1 MGNNIINLPP
11 FSTQTWRKQSGQTIQ
26 DFRNSVN
33 DNVKNLIERGY
44 NVEIEWLNSRG
55 ELCEDDKD
63 VDVSVVCR
71 IVEKRKELESS
82 NRTTENNGNNDWKA
96 EQLAIA
102 KKMNSKDDKDER

>member
-44 NVEIEWLNSRG
+44 NVEVEWLNSNG
-55 ELCEDDKD
+55 ESCDDERD
-63 VDVSVVCR
+63 VYCSTVCR
-71 IVEKRKELESS
+71 IVERKKELRNS
-82 NRTTENNGNNDWKA
+82 NGVAKDSGNADWVA
-96 EQLAIA
+96 EQRAIIDNMR
-102 KKMNSKDDKDER
+102 KNQKDEI